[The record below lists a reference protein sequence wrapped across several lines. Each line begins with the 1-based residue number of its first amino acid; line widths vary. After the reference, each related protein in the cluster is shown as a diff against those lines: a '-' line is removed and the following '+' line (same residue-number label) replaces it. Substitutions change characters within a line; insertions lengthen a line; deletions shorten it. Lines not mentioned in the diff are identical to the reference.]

1 MNVNDENELALL
13 RNQVEYFRRVF
24 AYEAR
29 VIEAQCFDV
38 KALSKGRRRILE
50 ESVEALRHLALDE
63 PTMRY
68 SRISTYH
75 ELEILRKARDEA

>member
-29 VIEAQCFDV
+29 VIEAQCFDL
-38 KALSKGRRRILE
+38 KSLAKCRRDVLE
-50 ESVEALRHLALDE
+50 DSVEALRHLALDE

-68 SRISTYH
+68 NEVGAYNA
-75 ELEILRKARDEA
+75 LDKLRQARDQA